1 MGWYKYFPRRA
12 ISELLI
18 HYPVVMSKRIGPFEV
33 LREVGRGGMGVVY
46 LARDTR
52 LDRDVAIKALPDN
65 LASDPARLDR
75 FEREAKTLAQLNH
88 PNLAGIHGVEE
99 QDGAKYL
106 VLEYVEGETLAD
118 RLDRGPLP
126 VDEAV
131 EYAVQIAAGVEAAHE
146 AGVIHRDLKPANI
159 KITPE
164 GIVKVLDFGLARTDE
179 GGQSSSGSLD
189 SPTMTTP
196 QPQHSPT
203 IEGAILGTAA
213 YMSPE
218 QARGRRVDK
227 RTDIWSF
234 GVVLYEMLIGA
245 SPFHGETA
253 TDSIGAV
260 LHKDLDLSLLPS
272 ETPSH
277 VRRILERCLVRDKNL
292 RYRDIGDVRI
302 ELERSGDS
310 THIQANQHGA
320 SAKSWKIVA
329 GVLLLLAISAWG
341 WVAARPEVEPSP
353 QLPSLELVIPI
364 PAGYEISGSIA
375 ISRDGERV
383 AFCAEDDMGNRRL
396 YIREL
401 DRFDLIEVPYS
412 RDAEDPTFS
421 ADGRSVLFFRQD
433 GLFRASVEGGPPVS
447 VTKTTA
453 SGGVSAGDDG
463 SVIYS
468 AGLDSPLWRI
478 PPGGGP
484 PVAIT
489 DLSDIP
495 GTYAHVWPQHIPGTD
510 KVLLTQ
516 WSANIGGG
524 RITDSK
530 TGVVLPILDD
540 PNIGFAPPA
549 RWVASGHLILEAWGT
564 LIAVP
569 FDPERGGDFE
579 GYERNQVLTSVY
591 HLQNAT
597 RCVFDVSDNGTL
609 AYVPG
614 KPNDLSLVWVEQD
627 GSVESVIPT
636 ESQRGFRLGGNI
648 SISPDGTQA
657 LVGGGGD
664 IAVIDLAR
672 GVPRRITFDDGNNL
686 YATWSEDATRVVF
699 NSNRQDNWAVWSV
712 APDGL
717 SPPELIYKDDTGV
730 FATSTGPNG
739 LIAFELTTTDAGED
753 LWIVDA
759 DGSARSLVST
769 RYDESDG
776 AISTDGQWVA
786 FTSDI
791 SGRDEIYV
799 IPISGKGQ
807 PVQVS
812 VGGGDNPKWGPMGT
826 SLYYRVGRSIMRIEM
841 DQGRPAGERSRVFKG
856 PVLVDRASYALS
868 PDETR
873 LLAIE
878 VADDAIPD
886 EIRIITNFFDT
897 LRRVAGPGSR
907 QEASP

>member
-1 MGWYKYFPRRA
+1 
-12 ISELLI
+12 
-18 HYPVVMSKRIGPFEV
+18 MSDPPHAIGPYKIQ
-33 LREVGRGGMGVVY
+33 RELGRGGMGVVY
-46 LARDTR
+46 LATDTR
-52 LDRDVAIKALPDN
+52 LDRQVAIKALPSE
-65 LASDPARLDR
+65 LASDPARLER

-99 QDGAKYL
+99 QEGARFL
-106 VLEYVEGETLAD
+106 VLEFVEGESLAD
-118 RLDRGPLP
+118 RLDRGPVP
-126 VDEAV
+126 VDEAL
-131 EYAVQIAAGVEAAHE
+131 ELAVQIAAGVEAAHE

-159 KITPE
+159 IVTPD
-164 GIVKVLDFGLARTDE
+164 GNAKVLDFGLARADD
-179 GGQSSSGSLD
+179 GGHSSTGALD

-203 IEGAILGTAA
+203 IAGAILGTAA

-234 GVVLYEMLIGA
+234 GVVVYEMLVGA

-260 LHKDLDLSLLPS
+260 LHKDLDLTLLPAQ
-272 ETPSH
+272 TPAN
-277 VRRILERCLVRDKNL
+277 VRRVLERCLVRDRNL

-302 ELERSGDS
+302 ELERAGEHSHFQ
-310 THIQANQHGA
+310 THEQGA
-320 SAKSWKIVA
+320 SAGPWKIAA
-329 GVLLLLAISAWG
+329 GVLLLLAIAAWG
-341 WVAARPEVEPSP
+341 WVAARPQATPAP
-353 QLPSLELVIPI
+353 QPPTLELVIPL
-364 PAGYEISGSIA
+364 PAGFEIWGPIA
-375 ISRDGERV
+375 ISRDGQRV
-383 AFCAEDDMGNRRL
+383 AFCAEDDMGERRL

-401 DRFDLIEVPYS
+401 DQFDLVEVPYS
-412 RDAEDPTFS
+412 RDAENPTFS

-433 GLFRASVEGGPPVS
+433 GLFRASVEGGSPVS
-447 VTKTTA
+447 VAKTTA
-453 SGGVSAGDDG
+453 SGGVSAADDG

-524 RITDSK
+524 RIADIE
-530 TGVVLPILDD
+530 TGVVEPILDD

-549 RWVASGHLILEAWGT
+549 RWAASGHLILESWGT

-569 FDPERGGDFE
+569 FDPERGADFD

-591 HLQNAT
+591 HLGNAT

-627 GSVESVIPT
+627 GTVEEIIGKDDRT
-636 ESQRGFRLGGNI
+636 GFRLGGNL

-672 GVPRRITFDDGNNL
+672 GVPRRITFDEGNNL
-686 YATWSEDATRVVF
+686 HPMWSDDATRVLF
-699 NSNRQDNWAVWSV
+699 SSNRQDNWAVWSV

-717 SPPELIYKDDTGV
+717 SPPEIVYKGDTGLWG
-730 FATSTGPNG
+730 TSTGPNG
-739 LIAFELTTTDAGED
+739 LIAIDVRTADAGDD
-753 LWIVDA
+753 LWIIDEVGDA
-759 DGSARSLVST
+759 RPLVST
-769 RYDESDG
+769 RYEEEEG
-776 AISTDGQWVA
+776 AISTDGRWVA
-786 FTSDI
+786 FTSNI

-799 IPISGKGQ
+799 IPISGAGQ
-807 PVQVS
+807 PVQIS
-812 VGGGDNPKWGPMGT
+812 VGGGDTPKWGPMGT

-841 DQGRPAGERSRVFKG
+841 DRGRPVGERSRAFEG
-856 PVLVDRASYALS
+856 PVLVGGASYALS

-886 EIRIITNFFDT
+886 EIRIITNFFDR

-907 QEASP
+907 QSASP

>member
-1 MGWYKYFPRRA
+1 MND
-12 ISELLI
+12 
-18 HYPVVMSKRIGPFEV
+18 RIGPYQIS
-33 LREVGRGGMGVVY
+33 RELGRGGMGVVY
-46 LARDTR
+46 LATDTR
-52 LDRDVAIKALPDN
+52 LDRQVAIKSLPAE
-65 LASDPARLDR
+65 LASDPARLER
-75 FEREAKTLAQLNH
+75 FEREAKTLASLNH

-99 QDGAKYL
+99 QDGSLYL
-106 VLEYVEGETLAD
+106 VLEYVEGESLAD
-118 RLDRGPLP
+118 MLDRGPIP
-126 VDEAV
+126 VDEAI
-131 EYAVQIAAGVEAAHE
+131 ELAVQIAVGVEAAHE

-159 KITPE
+159 VITPD
-164 GIVKVLDFGLARTDE
+164 GVAKVLDFGLARTDT
-179 GGQSSSGSLD
+179 GTSSTGFGPD
-189 SPTMTTP
+189 SPTVVTVE
-196 QPQHSPT
+196 PQHSPT

-234 GVVLYEMLIGA
+234 GVVLYEMLVGA

-260 LHKDLDLSLLPS
+260 LHKGFDLDQLPTG
-272 ETPSH
+272 TPAN
-277 VRRILERCLVRDKNL
+277 VRSVIERCLVRDRNL

-302 ELERSGDS
+302 ELERGGDHS
-310 THIQANQHGA
+310 HFQTHENGA
-320 SAKSWKIVA
+320 SARYWKIATGASLV
-329 GVLLLLAISAWG
+329 LAIFAWG
-341 WVAARPEVEPSP
+341 WFAARSEIETTP
-353 QLPSLELVIPI
+353 QFPTLELVIPL
-364 PAGYEISGSIA
+364 PAGYEIEGPIA

-383 AFCAEDDMGNRRL
+383 AFCAEDDMGERRL

-412 RDAEDPTFS
+412 RDAEIPTFS

-433 GLFRASVEGGPPVS
+433 GLFRASVEGGVPVS
-447 VTKTTA
+447 VAKTTA
-453 SGGVSAGDDG
+453 SVGISAADDG

-468 AGLDSPLWRI
+468 AGIDSPLWRI

-489 DLSDIP
+489 DLTETP
-495 GTYAHVWPQHIPGTD
+495 ETYAHVWPQHIPGTD

-516 WSANIGGG
+516 WSAGFGGG
-524 RITDSK
+524 RITDIE
-530 TGVVLPILDD
+530 TGVVRPILDD

-549 RWVASGHLILEAWGT
+549 RWIASGHLILESWGT

-569 FDPERGGDFE
+569 FDPERGADFD
-579 GYERNQVLTSVY
+579 GYERNEVLTSVY
-591 HLQNAT
+591 DLGNQT

-614 KPNDLSLVWVEQD
+614 KRNDLSLVWVEQD
-627 GSVESVIPT
+627 GTVEEIVGKDDRT
-636 ESQRGFRLGGNI
+636 GFRLGGNI

-672 GVPRRITFDDGNNL
+672 GVPRRLTFDEGNNL
-686 YATWSEDATRVVF
+686 HPMWSDDATRVLF
-699 NSNRQDNWAVWSV
+699 SSNRQDNWAVWSV
-712 APDGL
+712 EPDGL
-717 SPPELIYKDDTGV
+717 SPPELIYKGDTGV
-730 FATSTGPNG
+730 WSTSTGPNG
-739 LIAFELTTTDAGED
+739 LIAVESPTADAGHD
-753 LWIVDA
+753 LWIVNA
-759 DGSARSLVST
+759 DGEARPLVST
-769 RYDESDG
+769 RYDEGEG
-776 AISTDGQWVA
+776 AISTDGQWMA
-786 FTSDI
+786 FTSNI

-799 IPISGKGQ
+799 IPIAGAGQ
-807 PVQVS
+807 PVQIS
-812 VGGGDNPKWGPMGT
+812 VGGGDSPKWGPMGT

-841 DQGRPAGERSRVFKG
+841 DQGRPAGERSRVFEG
-856 PVLVDRASYALS
+856 PVLADSLSYALS

-886 EIRIITNFFDT
+886 EIRIITNFFET
-897 LRRVAGPGSR
+897 IREVAGPGSR
-907 QEASP
+907 QEPSP

>member
-1 MGWYKYFPRRA
+1 VTSGSPTT
-12 ISELLI
+12 
-18 HYPVVMSKRIGPFEV
+18 IGPYTIT
-33 LREVGRGGMGVVY
+33 RELGRGGMGVVY
-46 LARDTR
+46 LATDTR
-52 LDRDVAIKALPDN
+52 LDRQVAIKALPVE
-65 LASDPARLDR
+65 LASDPARLER
-75 FEREAKTLAQLNH
+75 FEREARTLASLSH
-88 PNLAGIHGVEE
+88 ANLAGIHGVEE
-99 QDGAKYL
+99 QDGARYL
-106 VLEYVEGETLAD
+106 VLEFVEGETLAD
-118 RLDRGPLP
+118 MLDRGPLP
-126 VDEAV
+126 VDDAIEL
-131 EYAVQIAAGVEAAHE
+131 AVQIAAGVEAAHE

-159 KITPE
+159 IITPD
-164 GIVKVLDFGLARTDE
+164 GKAKVLDFGLARTDE
-179 GGQSSSGSLD
+179 GGQSSTGGLD

-196 QPQHSPT
+196 RPQHSPT
-203 IEGAILGTAA
+203 IAGAILGTAA

-234 GVVLYEMLIGA
+234 GVVLYEMLVGA

-253 TDSIGAV
+253 SDSIGAV
-260 LHKDLDLSLLPS
+260 LHKGFDLDQLPPG
-272 ETPSH
+272 TPAN
-277 VRRILERCLVRDKNL
+277 VRRVLERCLVRDRNL

-302 ELERSGDS
+302 ELEREGDHS
-310 THIQANQHGA
+310 HLQTHENGA
-320 SAKSWKIVA
+320 SARPWKIAA
-329 GVLLLLAISAWG
+329 GVSLLVAISAWG
-341 WVAARPEVEPSP
+341 WLVARPEIRNTP
-353 QLPSLELVIPI
+353 QIPTLELVIPL
-364 PAGYEISGSIA
+364 PAGYEIKGSIA
-375 ISRDGERV
+375 ISRDGQRV
-383 AFCAEDDMGNRRL
+383 AFCAEDDMGDRRL

-401 DRFDLIEVPYS
+401 DRFDLTEVPYS
-412 RDAEDPTFS
+412 RDAEHPTFS
-421 ADGRSVLFFRQD
+421 SDGRSVLFFKQD

-447 VTKTTA
+447 VAKTTA
-453 SGGVSAGDDG
+453 NVGISAGDDG

-468 AGLDSPLWRI
+468 TGVDSPLWRI

-489 DLSDIP
+489 NLSDIP

-524 RITDSK
+524 RITDTE

-540 PNIGFAPPA
+540 PNIGFEPPA

-569 FDPERGGDFE
+569 FDPERGADFD

-591 HLQNAT
+591 HLENAT

-614 KPNDLSLVWVEQD
+614 NPGNRSLVWVEQD
-627 GSVESVIPT
+627 GTAEGVIGT

-672 GVPRRITFDDGNNL
+672 GVPRRITFDEGNNL
-686 YATWSEDATRVVF
+686 YATWSDDATRVVF

-717 SPPELIYKDDTGV
+717 NPPELIYKDDTGV

-739 LIAFELTTTDAGED
+739 LIAFDLTTTDAGDD
-753 LWIVDA
+753 LWIIDA
-759 DGSARSLVST
+759 DGNARPLVST
-769 RYDESDG
+769 RYDESNG

-786 FTSDI
+786 FTSNI

-799 IPISGKGQ
+799 IPISGAGQ
-807 PVQVS
+807 PVQIS
-812 VGGGDNPKWGPMGT
+812 VGGGDSPKWGPMGT

-841 DQGRPAGERSRVFKG
+841 DQGRPAGERSRAFEG

-897 LRRVAGPGSR
+897 LRNVAGPGSR
-907 QEASP
+907 QEPSP

>member
-1 MGWYKYFPRRA
+1 ML
-12 ISELLI
+12 E
-18 HYPVVMSKRIGPFEV
+18 RIGPFEV
-33 LREVGRGGMGVVY
+33 VREVGRGGMGVVY

-52 LDRDVAIKALPDN
+52 LDREVAIKALPEH
-65 LASDPARLDR
+65 LASDLARLER
-75 FEREAKTLAQLNH
+75 FEREARTLAGLSH
-88 PNLAGIHGVEE
+88 PNVAGIYGVEE
-99 QDGAKYL
+99 QDGARYL
-106 VLEYVEGETLAD
+106 VLEYVEGESLAD

-131 EYAVQIAAGVEAAHE
+131 EYAVQIAAGIEAAHE
-146 AGVIHRDLKPANI
+146 AGVIHRDLKPANVMV
-159 KITPE
+159 TPN
-164 GIVKVLDFGLARTDE
+164 GQAKVLDFGLARTDE
-179 GGQSSSGSLD
+179 GGQSSTGGLD

-234 GVVLYEMLIGA
+234 GVVLYEMLVGA

-253 TDSIGAV
+253 SDSIGAV
-260 LHKDLDLSLLPS
+260 LHKGFDLDQLP
-272 ETPSH
+272 PGAPAN
-277 VRRILERCLVRDKNL
+277 VRRVLERCLVRDRNL

-302 ELERSGDS
+302 ELERGGDHAHLQ
-310 THIQANQHGA
+310 THEKGA
-320 SAKSWKIVA
+320 SARPWKIAA
-329 GVLLLLAISAWG
+329 GVSLLLAIAALG
-341 WVAARPEVEPSP
+341 WLAARPEIRSTP
-353 QLPSLELVIPI
+353 QIPTLELVIPL
-364 PAGYEISGSIA
+364 PAGYEIKGSIA
-375 ISRDGERV
+375 ISRDGQRV
-383 AFCAEDDMGNRRL
+383 AFCAEDDMGDGRL

-412 RDAEDPTFS
+412 RDAENPTFS
-421 ADGRSVLFFRQD
+421 ADGRSVLFFKQN
-433 GLFRASVEGGPPVS
+433 GLFRASVEGGSPVS
-447 VTKTTA
+447 VAKTTA
-453 SGGVSAGDDG
+453 SVGISAVDDG

-468 AGLDSPLWRI
+468 AGIDSPLWRI

-524 RITDSK
+524 RITDIE
-530 TGVVLPILDD
+530 TGVVLPVLDD
-540 PNIGFAPPA
+540 PNIGFEPPA

-569 FDPERGGDFE
+569 FDPERGADFE
-579 GYERNQVLTSVY
+579 GYERNQVLTSVF
-591 HLQNAT
+591 HLGNAT
-597 RCVFDVSDNGTL
+597 RCVFDVSDHGTL

-614 KPNDLSLVWVEQD
+614 TPNDRSLVWVEQD
-627 GSVESVIPT
+627 GTVEEIIGKDDRT
-636 ESQRGFRLGGNI
+636 GFQLGANL

-672 GVPRRITFDDGNNL
+672 GVPRRLTFDEGNNL
-686 YATWSEDATRVVF
+686 HPMWSDDATRVLF
-699 NSNRQDNWAVWSV
+699 SSNRQDNWAVWSV

-717 SPPELIYKDDTGV
+717 SPPELVYKSDTGLWG
-730 FATSTGPNG
+730 TSTGPNG
-739 LIAFELTTTDAGED
+739 LIAIEPTTADRGDD
-753 LWIVDA
+753 LCIVDA
-759 DGSARSLVST
+759 EGDARSVVST
-769 RYDESDG
+769 RYDEGEG
-776 AISTDGQWVA
+776 AISADGQWVA
-786 FTSDI
+786 FTSNI

-799 IPISGKGQ
+799 IPISGAGQ
-807 PVQVS
+807 PMQIS
-812 VGGGDNPKWGPMGT
+812 QGGGTSPKWGPLGT

-841 DQGRPAGERSRVFKG
+841 DQGRPVGERSRVFEG
-856 PVLVDRASYALS
+856 PVLADRLSYALS

-897 LRRVAGPGSR
+897 LRDVAGPGSR
-907 QEASP
+907 QEPSP